1 MNRYMKL
8 WVILLILALISFG
21 TQNLA
26 LSAWD
31 SFVHFTPPEFEAE
44 PGGRAEP
51 LTRQVVLVVVDGLR
65 VDAFNK
71 MKYVSSL
78 KEKGAY
84 FVLKTGQ
91 PSLSYPTWATIATG
105 AWQDVTGVTTNWFE
119 GPVRQDSIFSLAR
132 DNGMTSYIVGSE
144 GWEKLFGNVATKV
157 YAREWKDSYNTFDE
171 KTLEKALEY
180 LGENPNLLLV
190 HFVDTDEAGHDFGG
204 ASPEYQKYA
213 DHIDTLIEKLHKSMS
228 EDSVL
233 IVTADHGQIDR
244 GGHGGW
250 EDVVT
255 NVPLV
260 MIGEQIYQGEF
271 EQAEQG
277 DVAPTVSALLGLP
290 MPPYS
295 QGKILV
301 GGFYPDVTYYWLS
314 WAQRYELYV
323 SHSRSFGVEYD
334 MIPMKYETT
343 DDYYEYLYNKYQFG
357 KNCGIVA
364 ESIRNLPL
372 FLIVLLLPLT
382 ALYYARRRWKLS
394 YKLPF
399 LISLLFF
406 AIYYAIFFASG
417 KTISLSAINEEDLLQ
432 QFFNQVMMYAA
443 ISLISSAIVLSLLER
458 RKERYEVAKSTVI
471 LTALVALLFVIQIDV
486 FFLYNG
492 PFIKWYI
499 PNMFLAFKY
508 YLDMLALVAVGY
520 VSVALPLISMG
531 THWVCGRLKI

>member
-8 WVILLILALISFG
+8 WVIPLILAIISFG

-31 SFVHFTPPEFEAE
+31 SFVHFTPSEFEVE
-44 PGGRAEP
+44 PGGRTEP
-51 LTRQVVLVVVDGLR
+51 LTNQVVLVVVDGLR

-71 MKYVSSL
+71 MKYVFSL
-78 KEKGAY
+78 KEKGTY

-119 GPVRQDSIFSLAR
+119 GPLKQDSIFSLAR

-144 GWEKLFGNVATKV
+144 GWDKLFGNAATEV
-157 YAREWKDSYNTFDE
+157 YARKWEDAYYTFDE
-171 KTLEKALEY
+171 ETLDKALEY
-180 LGENPNLLLV
+180 LKKNPNVLLV

-213 DHIDTLIEKLHKSMS
+213 DHIDTLIEKLHMSMN

-250 EDVVT
+250 EDIVT

-260 MIGEQIYQGEF
+260 MVGKGIRQGDF
-271 EQAEQG
+271 GKAEQTNI
-277 DVAPTVSALLGLP
+277 APTVTHLLGLP
-290 MPPYS
+290 YPPYAEGS
-295 QGKILV
+295 LLWPAFIKPQTIIRQYPNPGLYWEFIL
-301 GGFYPDVTYYWLS
+301 GFRKFLTTHITNIFLS
-314 WAQRYELYV
+314 LV
-323 SHSRSFGVEYD
+323 
-334 MIPMKYETT
+334 
-343 DDYYEYLYNKYQFG
+343 
-357 KNCGIVA
+357 
-364 ESIRNLPL
+364 
-372 FLIVLLLPLT
+372 VLLVPLT
-382 ALYYARRRWKLS
+382 AFWYARRRWKLS

-399 LISLLFF
+399 LTSLLFF
-406 AIYYAIFFASG
+406 VIYYAIFFASG
-417 KTISLSAINEEDLLQ
+417 KTISLSAVNEEDLLQ

-443 ISLISSAIVLSLLER
+443 ISLIISAIMLSLIER
-458 RKERYEVAKSTVI
+458 RKEKYEIGKSTVI
-471 LTALVALLFVIQIDV
+471 LSAFVAFLFIIQIDI

-520 VSVALPLISMG
+520 ASIALPFISIG
-531 THWVCGRLKI
+531 AHWVWGKLKI

>member
-8 WVILLILALISFG
+8 WVIPLILAVISFG

-51 LTRQVVLVVVDGLR
+51 LTDQVVLVVVDGLR

-119 GPVRQDSIFSLAR
+119 GPVKQDSIFSLAR

-144 GWEKLFGNVATKV
+144 GWDKLFGNAATEV
-157 YAREWKDSYNTFDE
+157 YARKWEDAYYTFDE
-171 KTLEKALEY
+171 ETLDKALEY
-180 LGENPNLLLV
+180 LRKNPNLLLV

-213 DHIDTLIEKLHKSMS
+213 DHIDTLIEKLHRNMN
-228 EDSVL
+228 EDSIL

-250 EDVVT
+250 EDIVT

-260 MIGEQIYQGEF
+260 MVGKGIRQGDF
-271 EQAEQG
+271 GKAEQTNI
-277 DVAPTVSALLGLP
+277 APTVTHLLGLP
-290 MPPYS
+290 YPPYA
-295 QGKILV
+295 QG
-301 GGFYPDVTYYWLS
+301 PDLLIKVTIV
-314 WAQRYELYV
+314 RV
-323 SHSRSFGVEYD
+323 FGD
-334 MIPMKYETT
+334 P
-343 DDYYEYLYNKYQFG
+343 
-357 KNCGIVA
+357 
-364 ESIRNLPL
+364 PL
-372 FLIVLLLPLT
+372 FIFKVYKAIKSHLSNILLFLAVLLLPL
-382 ALYYARRRWKLS
+382 AAFWYARRRWKLS

-399 LISLLFF
+399 LMSLLFF

-443 ISLISSAIVLSLLER
+443 ISLIISAIMLSLLER
-458 RKERYEVAKSTVI
+458 RKERYETAKSTVI
-471 LTALVALLFVIQIDV
+471 LSALVAFLFIIQIDV

-492 PFIKWYI
+492 PFIKWHI

-520 VSVALPLISMG
+520 VSVALPFISMG
-531 THWVCGRLKI
+531 AHWVWGRLKI